1 VQQLKPPPLAETLSR
16 VWFDF
21 HSNERFG
28 VRSSEVH
35 YFTSL
40 AVALDDDLSSLLLLK
55 KLKLAR
61 QYACAQMPG
70 NIIGLNSDFEFTTG
84 DGESRI
90 GQLVHSSAHRPGF
103 AIPSNSRLGI
113 GLLGLKTGQRILWP
127 GDDGMFRTIE
137 VLDVGQRFAAENRSA
152 SS

>member
-61 QYACAQMPG
+61 QYACAQLPDDVV
-70 NIIGLNSDFEFTTG
+70 GLNSDFEYATG
-84 DGESRI
+84 DGESRR
-90 GQLVHSSAHRPGF
+90 GLLVHPSANQPGF
-103 AIPSNSRLGI
+103 AIPANSRLGI
-113 GLLGLKTGQRILWP
+113 GLIGLRAGQRILWP
-127 GDDGMFRTIE
+127 RDDDMFRAIE
-137 VLDVGQRFAAENRSA
+137 VLNVGHSRAHQEIGVRS
-152 SS
+152 